1 METEIYTY
9 YHFINNKRKFFE
21 DLTNQLADEFLKQ
34 EHTKRIPIKKVE
46 GCKYLHVVNFKDLT
60 DWSVRGLINIENE
73 LSVVENM
80 LIKKIVYMCGSG
92 HTSFADAINMLK
104 RIATKGMKGCLN
116 GKGKCYD
123 GELAF
128 ADRGE
133 EETTQEYINR
143 VAIGHCYHEFTVWT
157 LTDQDVISIRK
168 VLERNNLL
176 N

>member
-9 YHFINNKRKFFE
+9 YQFQTNKRKIFE

-34 EHTKRIPIKKVE
+34 EDTKRIPIKKVD
-46 GCKYLHVVNFKDLT
+46 GCKYLHIVNFKDLT
-60 DWSVRGLINIENE
+60 DWSVRGLINNENE
-73 LSVVENM
+73 LSDAEKS
-80 LIKKIVYMCGSG
+80 LIDKILYMCGGG
-92 HTSFADAINMLK
+92 HTSFTDAINMLK

-128 ADRGE
+128 ADRGK

-143 VAIGHCYHEFTVWT
+143 VAIGHFYHNHGVWK
-157 LTDQDVISIRK
+157 LTEQDEISIRK